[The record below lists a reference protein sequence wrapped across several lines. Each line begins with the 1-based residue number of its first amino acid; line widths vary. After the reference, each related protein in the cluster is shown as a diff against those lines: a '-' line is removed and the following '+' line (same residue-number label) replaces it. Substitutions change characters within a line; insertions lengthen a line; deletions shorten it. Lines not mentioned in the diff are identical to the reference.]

1 MAIDVFNKAT
11 IRRMIQSRGDFPFYR
26 SEYLSLLSDY
36 WFDMYGAYVV
46 NQLFVGRIT
55 RLRHRMADRR
65 VYWVKGPQ

>member
-11 IRRMIQSRGDFPFYR
+11 IRRMIQSRGYHLYR
-26 SEYLSLLSDY
+26 SEYLFLLSDY

-46 NQLFVGRIT
+46 NQLFVRRIT
-55 RLRHRMADRR
+55 RLRHRMTDRR